1 MPGIS
6 AAGGVLAADKTDKP
20 YGIHLWDVIAL
31 IPAEW

>member
-6 AAGGVLAADKTDKP
+6 AAGAVLAAGQNAKP
-20 YGIHLWDVIAL
+20 SGIHLWDVIAL